1 MFIYPHIYRKLKRGP
16 QVMLPKDIGILLAY
30 TCVDKESICID
41 AGTGSGWLTIALA
54 RIAKHVYSYDIREDF
69 IKIGEK
75 NAEMLGLKNITFRN
89 TDITKKIYEKDIDI
103 VTLDMPN
110 PEKALRNVKK
120 ALKPGGYVVSFLPH
134 TEQVSKYVKK
144 LNMLKFSEIHV
155 VEVILRDYLV
165 REEGMRPT
173 NKGIW
178 HTGYLTFARKP
189 SV

>member
-16 QVMLPKDIGILLAY
+16 QVILPKDIGIVLAY
-30 TCVDKESICID
+30 TCIDKESICID

-75 NAEMLGLKNITFRN
+75 NAELLGLNNITFRN
-89 TDITKKIYEKDIDI
+89 ADITKKIYEKEVDI

-120 ALKPGGYVVSFLPH
+120 ALKPGGYVASFLPH

-144 LNMLKFSEIHV
+144 LNMLKFSDIHV

-165 REEGMRPT
+165 RAEGMRPT